1 MTTKIGNIS
10 NGKGVKPFPFSRL
23 KGLLSG
29 DALFKGMTAFF
40 AFLILFLAFLT
51 AYELWRAASPS
62 FKAIGW
68 RFLTTSDWNPVS
80 GMFGAVPFVYG
91 TLVSSLIALLIATPL
106 GFGIALFLTELAPL
120 KMREPVAFLM
130 EILAAIP
137 SVVYGLWGIF
147 LLAPF
152 MREHVDPLLMKWIG
166 APFFAPPSVGLS
178 MLTAGVIL
186 SIMVLPTLTAI
197 SREVFEAVPNTH
209 RESALALGATKW
221 ETIQLA
227 VFKPSKAGLLG
238 AVMLA
243 MGRALG
249 ETMAVTMVIGNRPE
263 VSMNLL
269 APSHTMASVIANEFT
284 EATSDIH
291 LSALAEIGLLLM
303 AITLVLNVSAHLLVW
318 ATTRKFKAGKAQRT

>member
-1 MTTKIGNIS
+1 MVLKKENSS
-10 NGKGVKPFPFSRL
+10 NGKGEKLFPFRFV
-23 KGLLSG
+23 KKAPSG
-29 DALFKGMTAFF
+29 DTIFKGMTAFF
-40 AFLILFLAFLT
+40 AVMILFLAFLT
-51 AYELWRAASPS
+51 VYQLGSAALPS
-62 FKAIGW
+62 LKAMGW
-68 RFLTTSDWNPVS
+68 RFFTQSEWNPVS
-80 GMFGAVPFVYG
+80 GIFGAVPFVYG
-91 TLVSSLIALLIATPL
+91 TLVSSFLALLIAAPL

-120 KMREPVAFLM
+120 KLREPVAFLM

-152 MREHVDPLLMKWIG
+152 MREQVDPLLMKWIG
-166 APFFAPPSVGLS
+166 GPFFAPPSVGLS
-178 MLTAGVIL
+178 MLTASVIL
-186 SIMVLPTLTAI
+186 AIMILPTLTAI

-209 RESALALGATKW
+209 RESALALGATRW

-243 MGRALG
+243 LGRALG

-263 VSMNLL
+263 VSLNLL

-284 EATSDIH
+284 EAIGDIH

-303 AITLVLNVSAHLLVW
+303 AITLVLNASAHLLVW
-318 ATTRKFKAGKAQRT
+318 ATTQKFQRGRT